1 LAWRL
6 IGSLEF
12 MVRNCFSLSEVEY
25 YRHDAARFGIRGAL
39 ACDDDDLFIAYPVL
53 LFYGE

>member
-1 LAWRL
+1 
-6 IGSLEF
+6 